1 MPRLQ
6 DFVLATIYEGIEEAA
21 TERGLSAF
29 VTNSLDVPE
38 NQRARAGMMLKRRV
52 DGLIFGDAHL
62 DDPFL
67 DELTER
73 GVSFVLVSRHASTH
87 IAVTCDDYVGG
98 RLVAEHLLATG
109 RRDVAILAG
118 LPFASTAQDRTR
130 GVVDVYSEAGIQ
142 IPDTRIVF
150 GEFDAAGGRAATET
164 VLASDTVPD
173 AIFATN
179 DFAAFGAAGVLRD
192 HNLHIPS
199 DIALVGYNDT
209 PLAAETLVPLT
220 TVRSPMHQMGRRAL
234 EKLHDQMNGK
244 PTVSERLR
252 PELIVRDSSGPASAG

>member
-1 MPRLQ
+1 MAEELGLNVSTVSRVLNSPGSDAGPWASPETADRIRELARRLSYAPNPQAASLRTARSNFVGVIVPRLQ

-98 RLVAEHLLATG
+98 RLVAEHL
-109 RRDVAILAG
+109 
-118 LPFASTAQDRTR
+118 P
-130 GVVDVYSEAGIQ
+130 
-142 IPDTRIVF
+142 
-150 GEFDAAGGRAATET
+150 
-164 VLASDTVPD
+164 
-173 AIFATN
+173 
-179 DFAAFGAAGVLRD
+179 
-192 HNLHIPS
+192 
-199 DIALVGYNDT
+199 
-209 PLAAETLVPLT
+209 
-220 TVRSPMHQMGRRAL
+220 
-234 EKLHDQMNGK
+234 
-244 PTVSERLR
+244 
-252 PELIVRDSSGPASAG
+252 